1 MGGDVKGVN
10 VSVPNDEVL
19 EGADEEVVGTVYG
32 MQPQGLVCIITG
44 VELRNEDLVS
54 MMKLGDLR
62 SGCQGW
68 YCGF

>member
-32 MQPQGLVCIITG
+32 SV
-44 VELRNEDLVS
+44 LRALSASLQVWNCE
-54 MMKLGDLR
+54 MR
-62 SGCQGW
+62 I
-68 YCGF
+68 